1 MSKFNPLQIF
11 SAFTYTP
18 FKPACIKAIFLSLLS
33 FCFLFFSTLV
43 VKMDKSFKCDFCDTR
58 VGAKRSLWRHYKQ
71 IHGEI
76 PDSYKLVKE
85 NITCEDCGQE
95 VANRSDHK
103 KYCKGKSTPN
113 KAKPSKLAASA
124 STSRGIQSPSTAM
137 ASLQI
142 GNMGEAAAL
151 QDDAA
156 GDDDLV
162 SEEAFYQRFI
172 NFVVE
177 REGGSANTA
186 GQYKRR
192 LESFALF
199 IRKENPEFQWGQT
212 LKFRHLGTVEEYTSI
227 PTCFK
232 WVNTHVS
239 CSNQHG
245 AVNAYLKLVDFLN
258 FELYELQHV
267 LSHNFRI
274 ILKDKFLGLRG
285 DASSLLGKLQKKIIP
300 ERRQKLAEQAN
311 LEEETE
317 ISMEEMKRCC
327 DFYRNCPW
335 RLSMYEKLKDM
346 EAAKKKMTPVEI
358 RNFCALE
365 VLFEA
370 GGQRPEVI
378 KNITIGDL
386 INATDSTATGIEKKV
401 IHISQHKTSKTY
413 GLANIIIP
421 KKTFNL
427 LLQFQAHF
435 METEVDNY
443 YDSYLFMASG
453 SGKQLDRLDQCCTL
467 FAKVTKTDS
476 KIIPKSFRYLVA
488 HLGQTFDDE
497 QVREKLPGHMN
508 HSRAT
513 ANLHYIRESNKADEH
528 NVLLTKAYGE
538 SSNLPDFPEFEGLK
552 EDREFVNAAKRA
564 KLEEDKQN
572 RISNFVATGRKAF
585 NPKEKTLIV
594 KTFASVQQSNLR
606 QSDYDTALEESEE
619 FRQLVES
626 HKDQGKDASQVFK
639 QVQNSFRAT
648 RRK

>member
-1 MSKFNPLQIF
+1 
-11 SAFTYTP
+11 
-18 FKPACIKAIFLSLLS
+18 
-33 FCFLFFSTLV
+33 
-43 VKMDKSFKCDFCDTR
+43 MDKPFKCDFCDTR

-71 IHGEI
+71 FHGEV
-76 PDSYKLVKE
+76 PDSYQQVKE
-85 NITCEDCGQE
+85 HITCEDCGQE

-103 KYCKGKSTPN
+103 KYCKGKNTPK

-124 STSRGIQSPSTAM
+124 STSGGIQSPSTAM

-142 GNMGEAAAL
+142 GNIGGAASL

-156 GDDDLV
+156 GDDGLV

-192 LESFALF
+192 LENFARY
-199 IRKENPEFQWGQT
+199 IRRENPEFQWGQT
-212 LKFRHLGTVEEYTSI
+212 LNFRHLGTVEEYTSI
-227 PTCFK
+227 PTCFR
-232 WVNTHVS
+232 WVNTYES

-267 LSHNFRI
+267 LNHSLRI
-274 ILKDKFLGLRG
+274 ILKDKFLALRG
-285 DASSLLGKLQKKIIP
+285 DASNLLGKLQKKIIP

-327 DFYRNCPW
+327 DFYRDCPW
-335 RLSMYEKLKDM
+335 RLSMYERLKDM
-346 EAAKKKMTPVEI
+346 ESAQKKMTPVEI
-358 RNFCALE
+358 RDFCALE

-378 KNITIGDL
+378 KKITIGDL
-386 INATDSTATGIEKKV
+386 FNATSSTATGLEKKV
-401 IHISQHKTSKTY
+401 IHISQHKTSKTH

-427 LLQFQAHF
+427 LLQYQANF
-435 METEVDNY
+435 VETEGDSY
-443 YDSYLFMASG
+443 YDTFLFLSSG
-453 SGKQLDRLDQCCTL
+453 SGKQIDRLDQCCKI
-467 FAKVTKTDS
+467 FARVTKTDS

-508 HSRAT
+508 HSRETAT
-513 ANLHYIRESNKADEH
+513 LHYIRESNKAAEH
-528 NVLLTKAYGE
+528 NVLLTKVYGE
-538 SSNLPDFPEFEGLK
+538 SSKLPDFPEFEGL
-552 EDREFVNAAKRA
+552 EEERELVNAAKKA
-564 KLEEDKQN
+564 KLEEGAQK
-572 RISNFVATGRKAF
+572 REENFVATARKVF

-594 KTFASVQQSNLR
+594 NTFKSVKQSNLKR
-606 QSDYDTALEESEE
+606 TDYDKALEESEE
-619 FRQLVES
+619 FRGLVES
-626 HKDQGKDASQVFK
+626 HKGEGKDDSKVFNQVA
-639 QVQNSFRAT
+639 NSFRST